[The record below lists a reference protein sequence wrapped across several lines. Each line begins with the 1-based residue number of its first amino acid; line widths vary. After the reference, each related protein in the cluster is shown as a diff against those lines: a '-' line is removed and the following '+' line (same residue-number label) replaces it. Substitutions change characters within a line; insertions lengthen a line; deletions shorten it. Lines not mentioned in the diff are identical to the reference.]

1 MALCAV
7 LPGRM
12 LPFKAG
18 VARSLAA
25 VAVAAPD
32 AFTATPPCRPHPTL
46 TAALPPTTTA
56 TPQTPP
62 SDTSIVKLLVA
73 TSVKK
78 GGDVGAHEVAEAAGD
93 ALVKVLEAFKVR
105 DHLGEMA
112 PIQDCAAV
120 HAAVTASGVLRV
132 LCMLCML
139 SCPF

>member
-46 TAALPPTTTA
+46 SAALPP
-56 TPQTPP
+56 PTPP
-62 SDTSIVKLLVA
+62 PRADDMYA
-73 TSVKK
+73 PP
-78 GGDVGAHEVAEAAGD
+78 AAGCS
-93 ALVKVLEAFKVR
+93 LVGQR
-105 DHLGEMA
+105 DRAGRW
-112 PIQDCAAV
+112 P
-120 HAAVTASGVLRV
+120 
-132 LCMLCML
+132 
-139 SCPF
+139 